1 MNNNNNEMNLV
12 PSSDDDRDWIL
23 DAYYIGYYKKNWLNP
38 KIEYELPPR
47 VILKLHLNSS
57 NSSNNIN
64 CKLEDLENL
73 NIETTINLIKE
84 WYNFQYF
91 HNKLNL
97 SNDLDLIKNDK
108 NNNSNTYNGNSIHDI
123 SARNILK
130 INKFN
135 IVNESITS
143 NNSSNSNNSNN
154 SNNKKILNYCRI
166 YSIETLKKSLID
178 NGIGLIIL
186 PYYTKNFKSNFWI
199 NNSKNDTKNNSK
211 NNSKND
217 NNNNNNNQFLGF
229 MSLIVF
235 GYNDKGFIISN
246 NNKYEYLFPYSDW
259 GIQCEIW
266 SLLHNN
272 I

>member
-1 MNNNNNEMNLV
+1 MNNNNNEINLV

-38 KIEYELPPR
+38 KIEYELPSR
-47 VILKLHLNSS
+47 VILKLHF

-73 NIETTINLIKE
+73 NIETTINIIKE

-97 SNDLDLIKNDK
+97 SNNLDLIKTIDIDN
-108 NNNSNTYNGNSIHDI
+108 IDI
-123 SARNILK
+123 SARTILKK
-130 INKFN
+130 INKLN
-135 IVNESITS
+135 GVDEYITS
-143 NNSSNSNNSNN
+143 NNSNNSNN
-154 SNNKKILNYCRI
+154 SNKKLLNYCRI

-199 NNSKNDTKNNSK
+199 SNKNNS
-211 NNSKND
+211 NN
-217 NNNNNNNQFLGF
+217 FIGCI
-229 MSLIVF
+229 SLIVI
-235 GYNDKGFIISN
+235 GYNDKGFIIIN
-246 NNKYEYLFPYSDW
+246 NNKDEYLFPYSDW

-266 SLLHNN
+266 SILHNN